1 MSGRP
6 SRSAVTSRPGGGRT
20 PRPRPA
26 PRAAPPRSAILASAI
41 VFTLLAWALVAVALW
56 PVYRAAPYVLLA
68 VIAIAAGTAIAA
80 AGALLRWPAWGGILA
95 SVAVLT
101 IVGVPLAVPERT
113 VYGIL
118 PEPAG
123 LLELASGIVLGWRQL
138 LTIDLPVGSYQ
149 ALLVPALVLLYVG
162 PLLTASIALRTRRP
176 ALATAVPA
184 LGFVL
189 AIALGRDDRPL
200 PLSIA
205 AGLGV
210 VLMLW
215 IAVLRRHR
223 RTESLRA
230 GGAANPVDARG
241 AVARAFASATVL
253 LLIAVGAGVAAA
265 DALAPPADR
274 VVLRSIV
281 ERPFDPRDLPSPL
294 AAYRSAFSLDR
305 ASTIALRV
313 SGAPAGSRLRVA
325 TLDSYDGV
333 VFAVGSSEVAA
344 ASGRFVRIPTEREV
358 ETPGERATIRIELLE
373 STGSWLPTVGE
384 FRGVRFAGD
393 DSADLRDR
401 VRLNATTGTAVLIG
415 GAAPETV
422 YELDAVVEEEPSIR
436 LADSAPGATAV
447 PGIAAV
453 SEDVRT
459 WLDGV
464 TAGVDGA
471 GARLQAALDAI
482 REQGYI
488 SHGVDPDEPASRSG
502 HSLDRIGELVTR
514 RPMVGDAEQYAVL
527 AALVA
532 RELGFPSRVVLGYG
546 PLDGEEASLRSDQ
559 LTAWIEVD
567 VAGEGWVPIDVMP
580 PEREIPPAEPQ
591 EPVPVSRPQNAVQ
604 PPAEVP
610 PVADEQ
616 APPEIEP
623 GERPDEDPLLA
634 LLPAIA
640 RIGGIVLLAMALIA
654 APFVGVVAAKAGR
667 RRRRRRAADPTLR
680 ILGGWREL
688 TDAAADHGLDMPVG
702 ATRREVAGIIG
713 QPQAGVLARVA
724 DRVDYAP
731 EPPQPGEADRVWTAV
746 DAVRAGLDAGRRRRD
761 RWRAALSVRSLRR
774 YPGRSSTEPGRRAP

>member
-6 SRSAVTSRPGGGRT
+6 ARAQGPTRPGVRA
-20 PRPRPA
+20 PR
-26 PRAAPPRSAILASAI
+26 PRAAPKPPPPRPAVLASALI
-41 VFTLLAWALVAVALW
+41 LTVLSWALVAVALW
-56 PVYRAAPYVLLA
+56 PVYRGPAFILLA
-68 VIAIAAGTAIAA
+68 VVAIAAGAAIAA

-101 IVGVPLAVPERT
+101 IIGVPLAVPGRT

-123 LLELASGIVLGWRQL
+123 LLELASGVVLGWRQL

-176 ALATAVPA
+176 ALAAVLPA

-189 AIALGRDDRPL
+189 AIALGRADRAL
-200 PLSIA
+200 PLGA
-205 AGLGV
+205 AVALV
-210 VLMLW
+210 LVLMLW

-223 RTESLRA
+223 RTDSLRA
-230 GGAANPVDARG
+230 GGAENPLDARG
-241 AVARAFASATVL
+241 AVVRSFASATAL
-253 LLIAVGAGVAAA
+253 LLIAGAAGAAA
-265 DALAPPADR
+265 AIAAEPPADR
-274 VVLRSIV
+274 VVLRSLV

-294 AAYRSAFSLDR
+294 AAYRAAFQPDR
-305 ASTIALRV
+305 ASSIALRV
-313 SGAPAGSRLRVA
+313 SGAPEGARVRVA

-333 VFAVGSSEVAA
+333 VFAVGSDEVEA

-358 ETPGERATIRIELLE
+358 ETRGERATIEIELVE
-373 STGSWLPTVGE
+373 STGSWLPTIGE
-384 FRGVRFAGD
+384 FRGVSFAGD
-393 DSADLRDR
+393 DAADLRDR

-415 GAAPETV
+415 GTAPGTT
-422 YELDAVVEEEPSIR
+422 YLLDAVIADEPAIR
-436 LADSAPGATAV
+436 LADSSPGATAV
-447 PGIAAV
+447 PGIAAA
-453 SEDVRT
+453 SEELRS

-464 TAGVDGA
+464 TAGIEGA
-471 GARLQAALDAI
+471 GPRLQAALAAI
-482 REQGYI
+482 QEQGYV

-502 HSLDRIGELVTR
+502 HSLDRLEELVTR

-546 PLDGEEASLRSDQ
+546 PLDSAEDSLRSDE

-567 VAGEGWVPIDVMP
+567 IAGEGWVSLDVMP

-591 EPVPVSRPQNAVQ
+591 DPVPVSRPQNAVQ

-634 LLPAIA
+634 LLLAIA
-640 RIGGIVLLAMALIA
+640 RIAGIVLLVVALIA

-688 TDAAADHGLDMPVG
+688 TDAAADHGLEIPVG

-774 YPGRSSTEPGRRAP
+774 YPGRSRTEPGRRAP

>member
-1 MSGRP
+1 M
-6 SRSAVTSRPGGGRT
+6 
-20 PRPRPA
+20 
-26 PRAAPPRSAILASAI
+26 
-41 VFTLLAWALVAVALW
+41 FTLLAWAIVAVALW
-56 PVYRAAPYVLLA
+56 PVYRAAPYIILVVVA
-68 VIAIAAGTAIAA
+68 VAAGTAIAT

-95 SVAVLT
+95 SVAVVT
-101 IVGVPLAVPERT
+101 IVGVPLAVPGRT

-123 LLELASGIVLGWRQL
+123 LLELAAGIVFGWRQL

-149 ALLVPALVLLYVG
+149 ALLVPALVLLYAGTLV
-162 PLLTASIALRTRRP
+162 TASIALRTRRP
-176 ALATAVPA
+176 ALASAVPA

-200 PLSIA
+200 PLGTA
-205 AGLGV
+205 VGLGV

-223 RTESLRA
+223 RTDSLRA
-230 GGAANPVDARG
+230 GGAENPLDARA
-241 AVARAFASATVL
+241 AVVRAFASATVL
-253 LLIAVGAGVAAA
+253 LLTAGAAGVAAA
-265 DALAPPADR
+265 VALAPSSDR
-274 VVLRSIV
+274 VVLRTIV

-294 AAYRSAFSLDR
+294 AAYRAAFGIDR
-305 ASTIALRV
+305 ASSIALRV

-333 VFAVGSSEVAA
+333 VFAVGSDEVSA
-344 ASGRFVRIPTEREV
+344 ASGRFVRIATEREV
-358 ETPGERATIRIELLE
+358 ETPGEPATIEIELLE

-393 DSADLRDR
+393 DAADLRDR
-401 VRLNATTGTAVLIG
+401 VRLNATTGTAALIG
-415 GAAPETV
+415 GTEPGTAYV
-422 YELDAVVEEEPSIR
+422 LDAVVAEEPSIR

-447 PGIAAV
+447 PGIAAA
-453 SEDVRT
+453 SEELRT

-464 TAGVDGA
+464 TAGVEGA
-471 GARLQAALDAI
+471 GPRLQVALDAI
-482 REQGYI
+482 REQGYV
-488 SHGVDPDEPASRSG
+488 SHGVGADEPASRSG

-546 PLDGEEASLRSDQ
+546 PLGGDDESLRSDD
-559 LTAWIEVD
+559 LTAWIEAD
-567 VAGEGWVPIDVMP
+567 VAGEGWVPVDVMP

-623 GERPDEDPLLA
+623 GERPEEDPLLA
-634 LLPAIA
+634 LLLAIA
-640 RIGGIVLLAMALIA
+640 RVAGIVLLVVALVL
-654 APFVGVVAAKAGR
+654 APFVGIVAAKAGR

-688 TDAAADHGLDMPVG
+688 TDAAADHGLEIPVG

-774 YPGRSSTEPGRRAP
+774 YPGRSRTEPGRRAP

>member
-1 MSGRP
+1 MTRP
-6 SRSAVTSRPGGGRT
+6 VRGQGPARPGGLRA
-20 PRPRPA
+20 PRPRATPK
-26 PRAAPPRSAILASAI
+26 APPPRPAVLASAL
-41 VFTLLAWALVAVALW
+41 VFTVLAWALVAVALW
-56 PVYRAAPYVLLA
+56 PVYRAAPFILLA
-68 VIAIAAGTAIAA
+68 VVAIAAGAAIAT

-101 IVGVPLAVPERT
+101 IVGVPLAVPGRT

-189 AIALGRDDRPL
+189 AIALGRDDRAL
-200 PLSIA
+200 PLGTA
-205 AGLGV
+205 VALGL

-223 RTESLRA
+223 RTDSLRA
-230 GGAANPVDARG
+230 GGAENPLDARG
-241 AVARAFASATVL
+241 AVVRSFASATAL
-253 LLIAVGAGVAAA
+253 LLIAGGAGVAAA
-265 DALAPPADR
+265 VATEPPSDR
-274 VVLRSIV
+274 VVLRSLV

-294 AAYRSAFSLDR
+294 AAYRVAFEPDR
-305 ASTIALRV
+305 ASSIALRV
-313 SGAPAGSRLRVA
+313 SGAPEGARVRVA

-333 VFAVGSSEVAA
+333 VFAVGSDEVEA

-358 ETPGERATIRIELLE
+358 ESPGERATIEIELVE

-384 FRGVRFAGD
+384 FRGARFAGD
-393 DSADLRDR
+393 EAADLRDL
-401 VRLNATTGTAVLIG
+401 VRLNATTGTAALIG
-415 GAAPETV
+415 GTEAGTT
-422 YELDAVVEEEPSIR
+422 YRLDVVVAEEPTLR
-436 LADSAPGATAV
+436 LAESAPGGTAV

-453 SEDVRT
+453 SEEVRS

-464 TAGVDGA
+464 TAGVEGA
-471 GARLQAALDAI
+471 GPRLEAALEAI
-482 REQGYI
+482 RDQGYI

-546 PLDGEEASLRSDQ
+546 PLAGGDESLRSDD

-567 VAGEGWVPIDVMP
+567 VAGEGWVPVDVMP

-634 LLPAIA
+634 LLLAIA
-640 RIGGIVLLAMALIA
+640 RIVGVVLLVAALVA

-688 TDAAADHGLDMPVG
+688 TDAAADHGLAIPVG

-774 YPGRSSTEPGRRAP
+774 YPGRSRTEPGRRAP